1 MELGSEPQPRS
12 LTCRAE
18 PGEQR
23 APSTHL
29 RKTTPPLTSLM
40 QQGPSVQ
47 PSFGC
52 CDSGQVTPVSQP
64 PSPHAHLSGFSLCP
78 HQASDNPATL
88 LGPTDISECTSPG
101 KSNTPRN
108 NATVCKVQLEAG
120 LSQATWKPAVLM
132 LMQVP

>member
-40 QQGPSVQ
+40 PERVPQSSPALVAATVDRSPRFPSLHH
-47 PSFGC
+47 PTHISRGSPC
-52 CDSGQVTPVSQP
+52 ALTKPLRITP
-64 PSPHAHLSGFSLCP
+64 
-78 HQASDNPATL
+78 TL

-101 KSNTPRN
+101 KSNTPCN
-108 NATVCKVQLEAG
+108 NATVCKVQPEAG
-120 LSQATWKPAVLM
+120 LSQAT
-132 LMQVP
+132 

>member
-52 CDSGQVTPVSQP
+52 CNSRGHPGFPAFIT
-64 PSPHAHLSGFSLCP
+64 HAHLSGFSLCP
-78 HQASDNPATL
+78 HQASDNPATV

-108 NATVCKVQLEAG
+108 NATVCKVQPEAG